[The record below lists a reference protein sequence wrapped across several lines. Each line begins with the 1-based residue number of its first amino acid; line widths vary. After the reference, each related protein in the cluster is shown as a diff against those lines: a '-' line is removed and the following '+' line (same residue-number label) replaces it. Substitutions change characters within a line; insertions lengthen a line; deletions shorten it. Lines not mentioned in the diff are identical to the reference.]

1 MVKAGFVRP
10 FVRPRSGE
18 QARACHATAGLQPV
32 QLQIRPGD
40 GLLDACSSITGRTS
54 LCVRF
59 SGWSQ
64 DRFSILQSPHPTR
77 VPPPMPGIPYT
88 SPTRDWGIWAV
99 NLDIGLGDNLAAAE
113 CGSAS
118 CTVQSGR
125 LTWRWTGR
133 GRAVRWVDG
142 LALNRSWIGED
153 PISGG
158 GLYGPLRGQLPIRTL
173 LGSCPLSTA
182 RHGHS

>member
-1 MVKAGFVRP
+1 MCIAMVKAGFVRP
-10 FVRPRSGE
+10 FVRPGSGE

-40 GLLDACSSITGRTS
+40 GLLDACSSVTQRTS

-77 VPPPMPGIPYT
+77 VPLPMPGIPYT
-88 SPTRDWGIWAV
+88 SLPQDWGLWAV
-99 NLDIGLGDNLAAAE
+99 NLDIGLGDSFATAE

-118 CTVQSGR
+118 CTVQSDDELGVGQVAGR
-125 LTWRWTGR
+125 L
-133 GRAVRWVDG
+133 G
-142 LALNRSWIGED
+142 LSYRES
-153 PISGG
+153 
-158 GLYGPLRGQLPIRTL
+158 
-173 LGSCPLSTA
+173 
-182 RHGHS
+182 H